1 MRIRAITGFT
11 RLFPLKP
18 SFKTRHGLTMLATGL
33 TCAALAFQARAQSAS
48 GATSDEALPPPVV
61 APVLFS
67 YATLARQETTQQICW
82 QVLVPERDVLI
93 REHNAKPWLLRN
105 LTPLVGAAMGG
116 VVGGLLL
123 KHHATAVVAK
133 RWMLPVVGAGAAG
146 GYLVGPGGVTGF
158 VLGGGISDY
167 ALRGALGRKLGK
179 GKVPVTVGVALGGA
193 IAGKKLWEMVFPPDV
208 PPAPAADPE
217 GDVDVEVFVRDQVCG
232 ASLQTAYSQSLYRVG
247 YRFNGEEL
255 VAELPYDPGEAL
267 LLTSTGNITGPA
279 RVRLD

>member
-1 MRIRAITGFT
+1 MKR
-11 RLFPLKP
+11 
-18 SFKTRHGLTMLATGL
+18 LATGL
-33 TCAALAFQARAQSAS
+33 TCLALVCPAAAQTVAE
-48 GATSDEALPPPVV
+48 TLPDAVVTPVI
-61 APVLFS
+61 APVLYS
-67 YATLARQETTQQICW
+67 YATLARQESARPLCW
-82 QVLVPERDVLI
+82 QVLVPQRDVLI

-105 LTPLVGAAMGG
+105 LTPIVGAAMGG

-123 KHHATAVVAK
+123 RHHASAIAAK
-133 RWMLPVVGAGAAG
+133 RWMLPAVGAGAAG
-146 GYLVGPGGVTGF
+146 GYLAGPGGVTGF
-158 VLGGGISDY
+158 VLGGGIADY

-193 IAGKKLWEMVFPPDV
+193 VAGMKLWEMVFPPDV

-217 GDVDVEVFVRDQVCG
+217 GDVDAEVFVRDEVCG
-232 ASLQTAYSQSLYRVG
+232 TSTQTAYTQSLYRVG